1 MMEDRF
7 AMFDS
12 DYKIGWISS
21 DSDQLVISEQTR
33 GIMQGI
39 ESTLLS
45 SKFKTHELLYFA
57 GQGSSPEWNEKFT
70 FRVEYP
76 GADNQYKL
84 VLKIMD
90 HDTFSTDDYLGQA
103 TIYLEDFLALGVEN
117 GTAELHPR
125 KYRVVG
131 SNQVYNG
138 EIQVGITFTPKV
150 SLCFVQAETSGEAFG
165 GWKESNYY

>member
-1 MMEDRF
+1 MF
-7 AMFDS
+7 AEFNTH
-12 DYKIGWISS
+12 
-21 DSDQLVISEQTR
+21 QLP
-33 GIMQGI
+33 
-39 ESTLLS
+39 
-45 SKFKTHELLYFA
+45 YFA
-57 GQGSSPEWNEKFT
+57 GQGSTPVWDEKFT

-131 SNQVYNG
+131 SNQAYNG

-150 SLCFVQAETSGEAFG
+150 FCVLYKKRLLQKPLEDGRKATTTKFL
-165 GWKESNYY
+165 YHLDL